1 MAITSSHQLGRWPFN
16 LPNKLLFTTVIAALC
31 VALPILVVISF
42 VITGISDAWSHLF
55 DTLLGRYALNSLML
69 SVLVA
74 IGVVMLGVPAAWIIS
89 FYRFKGRG
97 ILSWLLLLP
106 MAYPAYILAYTYTGV
121 LDFSGPILTFLRDA
135 GAPHWLMSPLLNIR
149 SLPGAALMLS
159 LVLYPYVYLLARAA
173 FMEQSANLME
183 AAYTLGHSRW
193 RVLTGIVIP
202 MARPAI
208 AAGILL
214 AVMETLADFGTV
226 QFFGVQTFTT
236 GIVRTYYGFGDPV
249 GAAQLSTLLI
259 GCVFLLVAFEKASR
273 SKVRY
278 YSDRLRKLNQ
288 TSVALTGWRQ
298 TVAQILCILPV
309 FFGFL
314 LPTGIL
320 SYWALF
326 FAELQSMW
334 SLIFSSFFLAGF
346 ASVFIVSIA
355 LMICY
360 ANRLYPSQW
369 LNHTTT
375 FVGLGYAL
383 PGVVVAIG
391 VLIPFGAIDRLIS
404 NVLAPF
410 GFAPSLWLSGTLVAL
425 VFAYLVRFLAVA
437 TGNITSGLSRIRPS
451 IDQSGRLLGLNQF
464 GVISKLHVPLI
475 RGSVFTAILV
485 CFVDILKELPAT
497 LILRPFDFN
506 TLAVKAYE
514 LAGDERLIDASVPSI
529 LIVLVG
535 LVPVIWLNR
544 SVTRE

>member
-1 MAITSSHQLGRWPFN
+1 M
-16 LPNKLLFTTVIAALC
+16 LFTTVVAALC
-31 VALPILVVISF
+31 VALPILVVVSF

-55 DTLLGRYALNSLML
+55 DTLLARYALNSLML
-69 SVLVA
+69 SVAVA

-121 LDFSGPILTFLRDA
+121 LDFSGPILTFFRDA
-135 GAPHWLMSPLLNIR
+135 GAPYWLMSPLLNIR

-193 RVLTGIVIP
+193 QVLTGIVIP

-326 FAELQSMW
+326 FAELQSML
-334 SLIFSSFFLAGF
+334 SLIVSSFFLAGF

-410 GFAPSLWLSGTLVAL
+410 GIAPSLWLSGTLVAL
-425 VFAYLVRFLAVA
+425 VFAYLVRFLTVA
-437 TGNITSGLSRIRPS
+437 TGNLTSGLSRIRPS
-451 IDQSGRLLGLNQF
+451 IDQSGRLLGLDQF

>member
-1 MAITSSHQLGRWPFN
+1 
-16 LPNKLLFTTVIAALC
+16 
-31 VALPILVVISF
+31 VALPVLVVVSF
-42 VITGISDAWSHLF
+42 VLTGVSDAWSHLL
-55 DTLLGRYALNSLML
+55 DTLLGRYALNSLLL

-74 IGVVMLGVPAAWIIS
+74 IGVVILGVPAAWIIS

-97 ILSWLLLLP
+97 VLSWLLFLP
-106 MAYPAYILAYTYTGV
+106 MAYPAYILAYTYTGL
-121 LDFSGPILTFLRDA
+121 LDFSGPVLTFLRDMS
-135 GAPHWLMSPLLNIR
+135 APEWMMDPLLNIR

-183 AAYTLGHSRW
+183 AAYTLGQSRW
-193 RVLTGIVIP
+193 RVFTRIVIP

-208 AAGILL
+208 AAGTLL
-214 AVMETLADFGTV
+214 AIMETLADFGTV

-236 GIVRTYYGFGDPV
+236 GIVRTYYGFGDTV
-249 GAAQLSTLLI
+249 GAAQLSTLLL
-259 GCVFLLVAFEKASR
+259 GCVFFLVIFEKASR

-288 TSVALTGWRQ
+288 TSVTLTGWRQ
-298 TVAQILCILPV
+298 SVAQILCILPV
-309 FFGFL
+309 LFGFL
-314 LPTGIL
+314 LPTTIL

-334 SLIFSSFFLAGF
+334 SLITNSFFLAGF
-346 ASVFIVSIA
+346 ASIFIVMVA
-355 LMICY
+355 LIICY

-391 VLIPFGAIDRLIS
+391 VLIPFGALDRLIS
-404 NVLAPF
+404 QALAPF
-410 GFAPSLWLSGTLVAL
+410 GVQPSLWLSGTLVAL
-425 VFAYLVRFLAVA
+425 VFAYLVRFLTVA
-437 TGNITSGLSRIRPS
+437 TGNLTSGLSRVRPS

-475 RGSVFTAILV
+475 RGSVFTAVLV

-535 LVPVIWLNR
+535 LIPVIWLNR
-544 SVTRE
+544 SVTQE

>member
-1 MAITSSHQLGRWPFN
+1 MAITVNHQSVRWAFSR
-16 LPNKLLFTTVIAALC
+16 PNGLLLTTLIAALC
-31 VALPILVVISF
+31 VALPVLVVVSF
-42 VITGISDAWSHLF
+42 VLTGVSDAWAHLL
-55 DTLLGRYALNSLML
+55 DTLLGRYVLNSLFL
-69 SVLVA
+69 SGLVA
-74 IGVVMLGVPAAWIIS
+74 IGVVILGVPAAWIIS

-97 ILSWLLLLP
+97 VLSWLLLLP
-106 MAYPAYILAYTYTGV
+106 MAYPAYILAYTYTGM
-121 LDFSGPILTFLRDA
+121 LDFSGPVLTLLRDLN
-135 GAPHWLMSPLLNIR
+135 APQWLMDPLLNIR

-159 LVLYPYVYLLARAA
+159 MVLYPYVYLLARAA
-173 FMEQSANLME
+173 FVEQSANLME
-183 AAYTLGHSRW
+183 AAYTLGQSRW
-193 RVLTGIVIP
+193 RVFTRIVIP

-208 AAGILL
+208 AAGTLL

-236 GIVRTYYGFGDPV
+236 GIVRTYYGFGDTV
-249 GAAQLSTLLI
+249 GAAQLSTMLL
-259 GCVFLLVAFEKASR
+259 GCVFFLVIFEKAFR

-288 TSVALTGWRQ
+288 TSVTLTGWRQ
-298 TVAQILCILPV
+298 LVAQILCLLPV
-309 FFGFL
+309 LFGFL
-314 LPTGIL
+314 LPTAIL

-334 SLIFSSFFLAGF
+334 SLITNSFFLAGF
-346 ASVFIVSIA
+346 ASTFIVMVA
-355 LMICY
+355 LIICY
-360 ANRLYPSQW
+360 ANRLYPSPW

-391 VLIPFGAIDRLIS
+391 VLIPFGALDRFIS
-404 NVLAPF
+404 SALASF
-410 GFAPSLWLSGTLVAL
+410 GVAPSLWLSGTLVVL
-425 VFAYLVRFLAVA
+425 IFAYLVRFLTVA
-437 TGNITSGLSRIRPS
+437 TGNLTSGLSRVRPS

-464 GVISKLHVPLI
+464 GVISKLHIPLI

-544 SVTRE
+544 SVTQE